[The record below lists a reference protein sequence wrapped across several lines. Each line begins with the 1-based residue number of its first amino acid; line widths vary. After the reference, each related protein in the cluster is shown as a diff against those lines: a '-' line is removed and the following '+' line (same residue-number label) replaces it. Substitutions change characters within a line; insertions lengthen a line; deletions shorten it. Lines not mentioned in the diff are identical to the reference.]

1 METTKLNNEIL
12 FEQPKYKNN
21 HSTTYLKNGVYYKLF
36 KDALKKDIDIKVN
49 KIKDL
54 NEMGINDQIILG
66 NIELDGSIVGYTY
79 SIKDEY
85 SKFKALE
92 SMSTNRKTKIEDLD
106 LLKKRLEKLHK
117 ENIIHGD
124 IRLKNILI
132 GKNSETGKR
141 EIIFRDLD
149 NVSIDGSNFG
159 YNSYLQ
165 DSYVK
170 HFGINNNLDNMMF
183 NIAVISYLKNIIEA
197 GTIDY
202 IQECGIPF
210 TLNSKY
216 NKKIMDAMIKQDDCE
231 KIKILDYK
239 KRH

>member
-1 METTKLNNEIL
+1 
-12 FEQPKYKNN
+12 
-21 HSTTYLKNGVYYKLF
+21 
-36 KDALKKDIDIKVN
+36 
-49 KIKDL
+49 
-54 NEMGINDQIILG
+54 MGINDQIVLG
-66 NIELDGSIVGYTY
+66 NVELDGSIVGYTY
-79 SIKDEY
+79 SVKDEC
-85 SKFKALE
+85 SKFKVLE

-132 GKNSETGKR
+132 GKNNETGKK

-149 NVSIDGSNFG
+149 NVSINGSNFG

-165 DSYVK
+165 DSYIK
-170 HFGINNNLDNMMF
+170 RFGINNNLDNMMF

-197 GTIDY
+197 GTIGY
-202 IQECGIPF
+202 VQERGLPF
-210 TLNSKY
+210 KLNNNY
-216 NKKIMDAMIKQDDCE
+216 NKKIIDAMIKLDECE